1 MTDSPE
7 TQKPEA
13 LVLYGANWCG
23 DCRRAKKFLG
33 EQRIH
38 YRWVDIT
45 DNDEAIT
52 FVEKMNDGKRRIPTL
67 QLADGRVLSNPDNAT
82 LADALGLNTSAKL
95 DYYDVILIG
104 SGPAGLTAALYLAR
118 EGLEVLVVEKS
129 GLGGQTGITDR
140 LDNFPGFPEGVTGE
154 DFAQRLVSQ
163 ARRFGVEIL
172 EAQAVTDIRV
182 EGESRYIET
191 ADGQVYGAKAVILA
205 TGSTY
210 RRLEVNGEEELIG
223 AGVHFCAT
231 CDGPFYKEKTV
242 AVVGGGNSAAEES
255 LFLTRFASKVVLLV
269 RGDALKTSPLVI
281 EKVENH
287 PKIEVRYGTQVQ
299 GLQGKNRL
307 EALIVTGPDGDETL
321 NPEAL
326 FVFIGLSPNSSWVP
340 ETVKKNDWGF
350 ICTDKT
356 LMSSVPGIFA
366 AGDVRAGA
374 THQAASAAG
383 EGATVALMVRE
394 YLKEH

>member
-140 LDNFPGFPEGVTGE
+140 VDNFPSFPEGVTGE

-210 RRLEVNGEEELIG
+210 RRLEVDGEEELIG

-307 EALIVTGPDGDETL
+307 EALNVTGPEGDETL

-326 FVFIGLSPNSSWVP
+326 FVFIGLSPNSDWVP
-340 ETVKKNDWGF
+340 ETVEKNDWGF